1 MQHTN
6 ILQQSL
12 TMMQE
17 NIIQDLQ
24 QFVSKATTKFM
35 TKLDDTL
42 SNVYNNVK
50 HMVYQT
56 LTTANKNLRSASQVI
71 LESFQQKFAA
81 SQTTGAQ
88 LPKKSTLFPKA
99 DLDVYKPRVSKP
111 NPYELPSATHNR
123 APSQQWNKSTIPT

>member
-12 TMMQE
+12 TLMQE

-71 LESFQQKFAA
+71 LNHSSKNLQPLRRPGHSYLKNQHY
-81 SQTTGAQ
+81 SQRQ
-88 LPKKSTLFPKA
+88 
-99 DLDVYKPRVSKP
+99 
-111 NPYELPSATHNR
+111 
-123 APSQQWNKSTIPT
+123 I